1 MARPAASSFLGWLVG
16 VSKHCCMDCRGT
28 RELPFGLVIGW
39 VVGLVIAGVMQWLVP
54 PATASVAGHLVV
66 VGKLC
71 SLSRK
76 A

>member
-1 MARPAASSFLGWLVG
+1 
-16 VSKHCCMDCRGT
+16 MDCRGT
-28 RELPFGLVIGW
+28 RELPFGLAIGW